1 MIRLKLLFIAL
12 LGSYLSFIIID
23 KLITTLSIWQYVGI
37 AGVVIIFH
45 ARSNYMRD
53 NVLETEE

>member
-23 KLITTLSIWQYVGI
+23 KLITPVSIWQYVGI
-37 AGVVIIFH
+37 EGVVIIFH
-45 ARSNYMRD
+45 AIYNYMRD
-53 NVLETEE
+53 KVLETEE